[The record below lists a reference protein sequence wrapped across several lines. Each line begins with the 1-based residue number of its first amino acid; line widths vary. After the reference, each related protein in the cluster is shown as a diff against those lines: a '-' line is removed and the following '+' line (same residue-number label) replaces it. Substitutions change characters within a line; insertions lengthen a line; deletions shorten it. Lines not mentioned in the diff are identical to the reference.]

1 MIEVE
6 GLRKSF
12 GSVVAVEGISFRA
25 GNGVV
30 TGLLGPNGAGKTTT
44 LRMLTTLLAPDSG
57 SCRVDGLDVFRH
69 PMASRKRLGVLPD
82 VHGHYPRLTPRE
94 HVGYFD
100 ELHGI
105 DPRRADERCDALF
118 QLLNLPYS

>member
-1 MIEVE
+1 RTHRPLPRRRIGRAPRCRLRPIAVAAALLRQLHRALSVIEVE

-44 LRMLTTLLAPDSG
+44 LRILTTLLAPDSG

-69 PMASRKRLGVLPD
+69 PMASRKRLGVLP
-82 VHGHYPRLTPRE
+82 
-94 HVGYFD
+94 
-100 ELHGI
+100 
-105 DPRRADERCDALF
+105 
-118 QLLNLPYS
+118 